1 MRVVHVCVRAHTAAK
16 SRRKRLALTG
26 NNKRAETFV
35 GVCVNGLVCLCEQE
49 ACILL
54 PLFVFCC
61 MNLCVFLPPASVLE
75 LLDAG

>member
-1 MRVVHVCVRAHTAAK
+1 MLVVHICVRAHTAAK
-16 SRRKRLALTG
+16 SRRKRPALTG
-26 NNKRAETFV
+26 NNKRAV
-35 GVCVNGLVCLCEQE
+35 CVCVNGLVCLCEQE

-54 PLFVFCC
+54 LPLFVFCY